1 MERAMDLA
9 RKGIALASPNP
20 CVGAVIVDATD
31 EIVGSGFHTYNG
43 VAHAEV
49 LALKQAGAR
58 ARGATLYVNME
69 PCSHV
74 GRTGPCADA
83 VIEAGIR
90 RVVAGM
96 EDPNP
101 QVAGRGFQRLRE
113 AGVEVLVGTGGEA
126 ARHLNEGF
134 AWYIRRRRPLVI
146 LKSAMTLDGKI
157 AGALKRVPEREGLRE
172 NSSPEA
178 SSSST
183 TWITGEAARGHV
195 QQLRH
200 SVDAILVGVG
210 TVVADDPL
218 LTDRTGMERRRPLLR
233 VILDSKLRLPLESQ
247 IVKTCREDV
256 MVFCPDP
263 DEDSLPGEEKLLEER
278 KLKLE
283 ERGVRV
289 ERVRADESGSGR
301 TNLEQVM
308 ERLGGH
314 QILSVLIEGG
324 AAVNGEVLRAGVADK
339 VFFYYAPKILGGSG
353 SVPFA
358 SGVDGEVT
366 SVSSLRLHRIGEDF
380 AIEGYVR
387 DPYA

>member
-1 MERAMDLA
+1 
-9 RKGIALASPNP
+9 
-20 CVGAVIVDATD
+20 
-31 EIVGSGFHTYNG
+31 
-43 VAHAEV
+43 
-49 LALKQAGAR
+49 
-58 ARGATLYVNME
+58 
-69 PCSHV
+69 
-74 GRTGPCADA
+74 
-83 VIEAGIR
+83 
-90 RVVAGM
+90 
-96 EDPNP
+96 
-101 QVAGRGFQRLRE
+101 
-113 AGVEVLVGTGGEA
+113 
-126 ARHLNEGF
+126 LNEGF

-146 LKSAMTLDGKI
+146 LKSAMTLDGKN

-256 MVFCPDP
+256 AVFCPEP